1 MTEKR
6 VKCHSFLRT
15 LRFWREM
22 LRFSSRK
29 LPAWRGL
36 GFCFSLCFI
45 FCFLFFVFSPNASFA
60 GHRGPRKRPTAPV
73 GAPCKNRLASAQSG
87 RKGGRGTAERRWTVG
102 SPFSQSLWA
111 KKVCAVFYD
120 TPRALGSLGLTFR
133 LRHSLSIFSAR
144 RARSPFRRRS
154 DSALRGQA
162 KCARWQGRSRS
173 AYGQIPCGRRSV

>member
-15 LRFWREM
+15 LRFWRGM

-36 GFCFSLCFI
+36 GFCFSFCFI

-87 RKGGRGTAERRWTVG
+87 RKGGRGTAERHWTVG
-102 SPFSQSLWA
+102 QSLLTKPLGQKSLRRFLRYA
-111 KKVCAVFYD
+111 AR
-120 TPRALGSLGLTFR
+120 PRLARIYFPITSQPKYFFSTSGTFTVP
-133 LRHSLSIFSAR
+133 SA
-144 RARSPFRRRS
+144 F
-154 DSALRGQA
+154 
-162 KCARWQGRSRS
+162 
-173 AYGQIPCGRRSV
+173 

>member
-36 GFCFSLCFI
+36 GFCFSFCFI
-45 FCFLFFVFSPNASFA
+45 FCFLFF
-60 GHRGPRKRPTAPV
+60 RPTPRSPATGGQGNV
-73 GAPCKNRLASAQSG
+73 RQLRSERLAKTAWPPPKAGEKEAAGLPSAVG
-87 RKGGRGTAERRWTVG
+87 RWS
-102 SPFSQSLWA
+102 SPFSQSLWVR
-111 KKVCAVFYD
+111 KVCAFFYD
-120 TPRALGSLGLTFR
+120 TPRALGSLGFTFR

>member
-36 GFCFSLCFI
+36 GFCF
-45 FCFLFFVFSPNASFA
+45 VFSAQCLVRRPPGAKETSDSA
-60 GHRGPRKRPTAPV
+60 GRSALQKPAWLPPKAGEKEAAGLPSAV
-73 GAPCKNRLASAQSG
+73 G
-87 RKGGRGTAERRWTVG
+87 RWG
-102 SPFSQSLWA
+102 SPFLQSLWA

-133 LRHSLSIFSAR
+133 SRHILNIFSAR

-173 AYGQIPCGRRSV
+173 AYGQIPCDRRSV

>member
-15 LRFWREM
+15 LRFWRGM

-36 GFCFSLCFI
+36 GFCFSFCFI
-45 FCFLFFVFSPNASFA
+45 FCFF
-60 GHRGPRKRPTAPV
+60 RPTPRSPATGGQGNV
-73 GAPCKNRLASAQSG
+73 RQRRSERLAKTAWPLPKAGEKEAAGLPSAVG
-87 RKGGRGTAERRWTVG
+87 RWG
-102 SPFSQSLWA
+102 SPFLQSLWVG
-111 KKVCAVFYD
+111 KVCAVFYD
-120 TPRALGSLGLTFR
+120 TPRALGSPGLTFR
-133 LRHSLSIFSAR
+133 SRHSLSIFSAR

-173 AYGQIPCGRRSV
+173 AYGQIPYDRRSV